1 MQRIVTGGVLAGIAF
16 VVSGGLE
23 LKLAVSIS
31 FPFSI
36 SHTNIYIIHIYI
48 LAIIS
53 QKTYPVL
60 PESGMMHVSVY
71 NGLVS
76 LNSSLSCSGFENEVV
91 ITNPNGEVGNITVK
105 DPIQELFIPQ
115 NAYRIDDVTY
125 SCEDGSINFEKKTFD
140 PPQTVG
146 YTFPNTFLVIK
157 LTCVI
162 YL

>member
-1 MQRIVTGGVLAGIAF
+1 MTGGVLAGIAF

-31 FPFSI
+31 FPFSMLQTKFYT
-36 SHTNIYIIHIYI
+36 HTHNIYI

-71 NGLVS
+71 NGLAS

>member
-1 MQRIVTGGVLAGIAF
+1 
-16 VVSGGLE
+16 
-23 LKLAVSIS
+23 
-31 FPFSI
+31 
-36 SHTNIYIIHIYI
+36 
-48 LAIIS
+48 
-53 QKTYPVL
+53 
-60 PESGMMHVSVY
+60 MMHVSVY
-71 NGLVS
+71 NGLAS

-162 YL
+162 YLWLETLISTQLFLESWRGLYGWLSISLSEYFVYHRFRWPRCEERIVVGQ